1 MWPWKCKPTLN
12 GTQWWQTTQRWTK
25 TARAMKSS
33 ANSKIPT
40 GTSFSPQQAN
50 TDTSQT
56 MDIHTPHLLRGWPF
70 HFWRGVWVISG
81 KKYLA
86 DWFWGQKILVRKYLG
101 KKHWKKISFMAY
113 NPEKKSYTVVCW
125 GRRFYHQRFRE
136 KNFFF
141 FAQTKSPI
149 PAPPQKSNGQPLNRP
164 LPEIFR
170 I

>member
-1 MWPWKCKPTLN
+1 
-12 GTQWWQTTQRWTK
+12 
-25 TARAMKSS
+25 
-33 ANSKIPT
+33 
-40 GTSFSPQQAN
+40 
-50 TDTSQT
+50 
-56 MDIHTPHLLRGWPF
+56 
-70 HFWRGVWVISG
+70 
-81 KKYLA
+81 
-86 DWFWGQKILVRKYLG
+86 
-101 KKHWKKISFMAY
+101 MAY